1 MIKIAEKKH
10 GREEGRP
17 EIEQLNAYKVFQ
29 TRAVKKDLGSRQ
41 NRNLHKM
48 NHGWN
53 FRRCWVFLFS
63 PIVFFKRMHFLL
75 IEIYGY
81 FMTKLIT
88 LKWFKYSRLFN
99 NKEVNPHTGFPAGKE
114 PTPHIWR
121 SSASAESTNHRL
133 CDTAVFTTEKYQH
146 TSGSS
151 QFKPMLLTVM

>member
-29 TRAVKKDLGSRQ
+29 TGAIKKDLDSRQ

-63 PIVFFKRMHFLL
+63 PIMFFKQMNFLL

-88 LKWFKYSRLFN
+88 LKWFMYSWLFN
-99 NKEVNPHTGFPAGKE
+99 MWSLI
-114 PTPHIWR
+114 HIW
-121 SSASAESTNHRL
+121 ASLVGKSQPFKSGVLLHPQSQP
-133 CDTAVFTTEKYQH
+133 TTDCVILQY
-146 TSGSS
+146 
-151 QFKPMLLTVM
+151 LLLKNISI